1 MDGAG
6 TKIVKKLIS
15 YLYGGTECNL
25 KCADDT
31 VLRAVVGILEDQG
44 VL

>member
-1 MDGAG
+1 MDGRG
-6 TKIVKKLIS
+6 SKIVKKLIQ
-15 YLYGGTECNL
+15 YLYDGTECNL

-31 VLRAVVGILEDQG
+31 VLSAVVGMLEDQG

>member
-1 MDGAG
+1 MDGRG
-6 TKIVKKLIS
+6 SKIVKKLIW
-15 YLYGGTECNL
+15 YLYDGTECNL

-31 VLRAVVGILEDQG
+31 VLRAVVGMLEDQG